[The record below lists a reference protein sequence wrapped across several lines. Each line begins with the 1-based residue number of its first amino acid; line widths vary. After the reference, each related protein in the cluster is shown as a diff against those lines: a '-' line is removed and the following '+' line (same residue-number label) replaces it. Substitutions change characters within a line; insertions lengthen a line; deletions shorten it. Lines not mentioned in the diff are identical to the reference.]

1 MLNPILFIYY
11 LDFLGMVSVFTA
23 QDLVTGALHVG
34 KRIVKK
40 EHLRRERR
48 RRSTMMRAISMASRN
63 TKNWKWELSK
73 YVCCCLFTSPK
84 LVSSSKAQP
93 FFNWFKSSLR
103 IIEGALVIVVS
114 FIFIVQSATAIDL
127 WLNFAAVQFVGTL
140 DDTAFCKW
148 TGDTMYWLSILEHHL
163 IPRALASF
171 LTPSS
176 REESNAGV
184 DCKET
189 G

>member
-1 MLNPILFIYY
+1 MCTSYANNSFLLTPYIFCPYN
-11 LDFLGMVSVFTA
+11 LDILGMVSVFTA

-63 TKNWKWELSK
+63 TKNWKWELS
-73 YVCCCLFTSPK
+73 
-84 LVSSSKAQP
+84 
-93 FFNWFKSSLR
+93 NSLR
-103 IIEGALVIVVS
+103 IIEGALIIMVS

-140 DDTAFCKW
+140 DDTAFCK
-148 TGDTMYWLSILEHHL
+148 
-163 IPRALASF
+163 
-171 LTPSS
+171 
-176 REESNAGV
+176 
-184 DCKET
+184 
-189 G
+189 